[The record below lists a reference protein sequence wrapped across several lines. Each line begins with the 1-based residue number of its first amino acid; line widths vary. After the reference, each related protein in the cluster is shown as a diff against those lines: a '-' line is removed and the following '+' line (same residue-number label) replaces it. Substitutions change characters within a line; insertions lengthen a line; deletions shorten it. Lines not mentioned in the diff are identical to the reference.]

1 MRIIKRKL
9 FWAEIRKKGNT
20 ITPTYFFDFDML
32 NELGFSEDEMYS
44 FLEEI
49 KIYAEKEMMERH
61 ECSNKK
67 SLELKHP

>member
-32 NELGFSEDEMYS
+32 NELGFPDNEIYS
-44 FLEEI
+44 FL
-49 KIYAEKEMMERH
+49 
-61 ECSNKK
+61 
-67 SLELKHP
+67 